1 MVEII
6 VDFYFSRRFRM
17 ENKNSISNKIFLITL
32 LGSFV
37 GSVIV
42 GIWVYFLLTAYYNAQ
57 DAFEKAIVSIIVA
70 QILFLLPVFLIK
82 ILVDKLIIER
92 IKKLTELV
100 NEISIGNNLDKA
112 IIPEGNDELAE
123 LTEAFERMRISMKT
137 ALEQLE
143 EE

>member
-1 MVEII
+1 
-6 VDFYFSRRFRM
+6 M
-17 ENKNSISNKIFLITL
+17 ENRNSISNKIFLITL
-32 LGSFV
+32 IGSFI

-42 GIWVYFLLTAYYNAQ
+42 GIWVYFILTTYYNAQ
-57 DAFEKAIVSIIVA
+57 DAFEKSIISIIVM
-70 QILFLLPVFLIK
+70 QILFLIPVFLIK
-82 ILVDKLIIER
+82 ILIDKYIVDR

-112 IIPEGNDELAE
+112 IIPEGNDELTE

>member
-1 MVEII
+1 
-6 VDFYFSRRFRM
+6 M
-17 ENKNSISNKIFLITL
+17 ENRNSISNKIFFITL
-32 LGSFV
+32 LGSFI
-37 GSVIV
+37 GSIIV
-42 GIWVYFLLTAYYNAQ
+42 GLWIYFLLKIYYNAQ
-57 DAFEKAIVSIIVA
+57 DAFEKTVISIIVI
-70 QILFLLPVFLIK
+70 QIMFLIPVFLIK
-82 ILVDKLIIER
+82 ILIDKVIINR

-112 IIPEGNDELAE
+112 ILPEGNDELTE

>member
-1 MVEII
+1 M
-6 VDFYFSRRFRM
+6 D
-17 ENKNSISNKIFLITL
+17 NKNSISNKIFLITL
-32 LGSFV
+32 IGSFI
-37 GSVIV
+37 GSLIV
-42 GIWVYFLLTAYYNAQ
+42 GGWIYFILTTYYNAT
-57 DAFEKAIVSIIVA
+57 DAFEKSIISIIVV
-70 QILFLLPVFLIK
+70 QLLFLVPVFLIK
-82 ILVDKLIIER
+82 ILIDKLIIDR

-143 EE
+143 ED

>member
-1 MVEII
+1 
-6 VDFYFSRRFRM
+6 M

-32 LGSFV
+32 IGSFI
-37 GSVIV
+37 GSLIV
-42 GIWVYFLLTAYYNAQ
+42 GAWIFFILTAYYNAS
-57 DAFEKAIVSIIVA
+57 DAFEKAVISVIVV
-70 QILFLLPVFLIK
+70 QVLFLFPVFLIK
-82 ILVDKLIIER
+82 VLIDKLIIER
-92 IKKLTELV
+92 VKKLTEIV

-112 IIPEGNDELAE
+112 IIPEGNDELTE